1 MNYLKLSKTTSILVV
16 LSLFAGMS
24 VACFGKGEKP
34 NILFIFADDQSYE
47 TIAALG
53 NEEISTPNLDRL
65 ANSGTVFTNA
75 YNMGAWNG
83 AVCVASRNMLN
94 TGRFVWRAH
103 AKESELPD
111 LAKKNG
117 FWSQLLEK
125 NGYTTYMSGKWHVK
139 IDPAEI
145 FTHVVNPRPGMP
157 NQTNE
162 GYNRPTEGELDVWSP
177 YDQSFEGFWKGGKH
191 WSEVLADDAEGFLE
205 NASKDD
211 KPFFMYLAF
220 NAPHDPRQAP
230 KRFVDMYPEESILVP
245 SSYMPEYPYSE
256 EIGAGRKLR
265 DEKLAPFPRSEYSVR
280 VNRQEYYAII
290 SHMDEQIGRILD
302 ALEKSGKKDNTY
314 IFFTADHGLACGNH
328 GLIGKQNMYEHSV
341 KPPLIVIGP
350 DIPEGEK
357 RDAMVY
363 LQDVMATTLDLADVA
378 KPKYVEFNSLL
389 PLIENASKKSNYD
402 AVYGCYLKD
411 KQRMIRVGDYKLLV
425 YPQAARLRL
434 YNLAEDPQ
442 ELDDLSGNPQHWAR
456 IKALY
461 KDLKALQTDMDDSL
475 DLDAFFP
482 SMAKG

>member
-1 MNYLKLSKTTSILVV
+1 M
-16 LSLFAGMS
+16 GMS
-24 VACFGKGEKP
+24 LAAYGKGEKP

-94 TGRFVWRAH
+94 TGRFIWRAH
-103 AKESELPD
+103 AKESEHPD

-145 FTHVVNPRPGMP
+145 FTHVVHPRPGMP

-177 YDQSFEGFWKGGKH
+177 YDQSFEGFWKDGKH

-302 ALEKSGKKDNTY
+302 ALEKSGQKDNTY

-341 KPPLIVIGP
+341 KPPLMVIGP
-350 DIPEGEK
+350 NIPEGEK

-363 LQDVMATTLDLADVA
+363 LQDVMATTLDLADVD

-402 AVYGCYLKD
+402 AVYGCYLQD
-411 KQRMIRVGDYKLLV
+411 KQRMVRVGDYKLLV

-434 YNLAEDPQ
+434 YNLAKDPN

-456 IKALY
+456 IKSLY
-461 KDLKALQTDMDDSL
+461 KDLKSLQSDMDDSL
-475 DLDAFFP
+475 DLDEFFP